1 MLTCLLIHHLQDY
14 VPRRTGMNQRQATKF
29 PPHDT
34 TWKHFQVCGGIGNT
48 HFIFNYC
55 IFSTVPFLSTANRHF
70 HNLTLFWNCPWPASH
85 NKIVRTEWIYLYS
98 IFSYSPDGSCSFSS
112 NFRTCSWYFLSLLCI
127 NSAVRWGEYD
137 ELVEGKETWKA
148 PRKLLPVPL

>member
-14 VPRRTGMNQRQATKF
+14 VPREDWHESETSHKIS
-29 PPHDT
+29 PHDT

-70 HNLTLFWNCPWPASH
+70 HNLTLFGTVPDQQSH

-98 IFSYSPDGSCSFSS
+98 IFSYSPDGVALSPVISEHVP
-112 NFRTCSWYFLSLLCI
+112 RYFLSLLCI
-127 NSAVRWGEYD
+127 NSAVCGW
-137 ELVEGKETWKA
+137 VSMMSW
-148 PRKLLPVPL
+148 